1 MINYDILK
9 IGLIYLLDQ
18 VYFCLS
24 YKLAEGVTGVE
35 WWNGGMLESW
45 NSGRRHS
52 WEGRASARPRHADPP
67 TLRLRRGRRVPLPE
81 PVFRL
86 PPFYP
91 PEAYSRRR
99 TFQHSH
105 IPTFQLEVIDKALR
119 KGVLV

>member
-1 MINYDILK
+1 M
-9 IGLIYLLDQ
+9 
-18 VYFCLS
+18 
-24 YKLAEGVTGVE
+24 E
-35 WWNGGMLESW
+35 WWNTGILEENNLGRDERLAAVAFGVGG
-45 NSGRRHS
+45 
-52 WEGRASARPRHADPP
+52 SARPRHADPP